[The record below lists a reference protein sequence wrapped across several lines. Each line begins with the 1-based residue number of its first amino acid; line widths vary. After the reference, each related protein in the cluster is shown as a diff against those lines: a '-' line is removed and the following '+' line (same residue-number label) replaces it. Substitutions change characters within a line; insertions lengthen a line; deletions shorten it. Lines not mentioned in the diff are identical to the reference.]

1 LTAKLGRAKL
11 AKALLQLNASIEEL
25 LQQSVNSTI
34 DMGTLRSKILER
46 QERSKMM
53 QGRLD
58 RFDALIQVLAA
69 IEEHLVIW
77 KHESLAI
84 NREVRSTG
92 CEVSRHDSFGDTKGI
107 EQASVE
113 RARDLSQALGRA
125 VEKEGREILENCLVK
140 WMRQQTML
148 PAQSTPFLILTGVR
162 LKSLDSEPMLAIRG
176 DVVRESSRVYD
187 LTDRPKAELDAL
199 VVTPTSTGSNRLQ
212 VLVAVEMKRS
222 LHEIPIDC
230 IKYHLSLEVC
240 RRATPELLCFA
251 SSAVCSPASVRDDL
265 LIAEA
270 LPQVSTENGFLLDF
284 SSFRLPEDAFYIVK
298 RGGVEM
304 RAVDKLLLKRVHLRQ
319 NEKGFSLDEEAL
331 RNFYA
336 PDFASLKN
344 ITHEERRMAEMKR
357 EAVIDAL
364 FDDFSNYGV
373 ESLRQRLS
381 VIVKVLAGKS
391 PASRGPLQNV
401 FSLKEGDAE

>member
-11 AKALLQLNASIEEL
+11 AKALHQLNASIEEL
-25 LQQSVNSTI
+25 LLQSVNSTI

-58 RFDALIQVLAA
+58 RFDVLIQVLAA
-69 IEEHLVIW
+69 IEEHLAW
-77 KHESLAI
+77 KHECLAI

-113 RARDLSQALGRA
+113 NSRDLSQALGKA
-125 VEKEGREILENCLVK
+125 VEKEGRKILENCLVK
-140 WMRQQTML
+140 WMRQQAML
-148 PAQSTPFLILTGVR
+148 PAQSRPFLILTGVR

-176 DVVRESSRVYD
+176 DVVRECGRVYD

-199 VVTPTSTGSNRLQ
+199 VVTPTSTDSNRLQ

-240 RRATPELLCFA
+240 RRATPELLSFA

-304 RAVDKLLLKRVHLRQ
+304 HAADKLLLKRVHFRQ

-344 ITHEERRMAEMKR
+344 ITHEERRLTEMKR

-373 ESLRQRLS
+373 ESLRQRLG
-381 VIVKVLAGKS
+381 VILKVIEKS

-401 FSLKEGDAE
+401 FSLKEGDAG

>member
-1 LTAKLGRAKL
+1 
-11 AKALLQLNASIEEL
+11 
-25 LQQSVNSTI
+25 
-34 DMGTLRSKILER
+34 
-46 QERSKMM
+46 
-53 QGRLD
+53 
-58 RFDALIQVLAA
+58 
-69 IEEHLVIW
+69 
-77 KHESLAI
+77 
-84 NREVRSTG
+84 
-92 CEVSRHDSFGDTKGI
+92 
-107 EQASVE
+107 
-113 RARDLSQALGRA
+113 
-125 VEKEGREILENCLVK
+125 
-140 WMRQQTML
+140 
-148 PAQSTPFLILTGVR
+148 
-162 LKSLDSEPMLAIRG
+162 MLAIRG
-176 DVVRESSRVYD
+176 DVVRECGRVYD

-199 VVTPTSTGSNRLQ
+199 VVTPTSTDSNRLQ

-240 RRATPELLCFA
+240 RRATPELLSFA

-304 RAVDKLLLKRVHLRQ
+304 HAADKLLLKRVHFRQ

-344 ITHEERRMAEMKR
+344 ITHEERRLTEMKR

-373 ESLRQRLS
+373 ESLRQRLG
-381 VIVKVLAGKS
+381 VILKVIEKS

-401 FSLKEGDAE
+401 FSLKEGDAG